1 VVSSVKNGCSK
12 VVYEPL
18 NEPLVSGMIKKWERL
33 IVPWGS
39 MQLLSNYYGIR
50 AEAGANF
57 FDRTPCWFML
67 EANGYWADGLYGCIR
82 IWGNKLNVTSTQS
95 GTKLTVAWSCLQS
108 GESLKGSIFLFS
120 ASCMT
125 WPRFSLLVLRRSGF

>member
-1 VVSSVKNGCSK
+1 M
-12 VVYEPL
+12 
-18 NEPLVSGMIKKWERL
+18 NEPLVSGTIKKWERL

-57 FDRTPCWFML
+57 SDRTPCWFML

-95 GTKLTVAWSCLQS
+95 GTKLTVSWSCLQN
-108 GESLKGSIFLFS
+108 GESLKVQFSYFL
-120 ASCMT
+120 
-125 WPRFSLLVLRRSGF
+125 LRV